1 MIIDST
7 FKALLEETRARYD
20 RSRGRRERHLA
31 LIEQGQ
37 VAQANPP
44 SLVEARLARVR
55 GGRGAS
61 GSSVERGLERVLGR
75 NDLMSVRFL
84 EDGWQ
89 KSRAVARVQI
99 GRVGGS
105 GGGYGTG
112 FLVGPR
118 LLLTNHHVLP
128 SAEVAATS
136 QAEFNYQL
144 RLDGQLHPARSFALD
159 PASFYLSDR
168 ELDYALVALKDH
180 PDLEAFGWIPLIEE
194 QGKLLVGEW
203 VNIIQHPNG
212 EPKQLAIRENR
223 VVDELERHLHYHTDT
238 APGSSGSPVFNDQ
251 WEVVALHRS
260 GVPATDERGEIVAID
275 GGPWQPYM
283 GEHRIHWIA
292 NEGVRVSQLVAHI
305 RGRATPGSAWAARV
319 EEMFSATPPVPEGL
333 LLQGGLA
340 AAGADRGPAAGR
352 APDAKP
358 GETATWTIP
367 LQVSVSLPWPPDAAA
382 KHPTRTDGPAG
393 RPVPPGGPS
402 TEPAAEPPATQLREA
417 LAELAEARER
427 PYYDE
432 EADAAEIE
440 AYYQTIDDGADPA
453 ALAAALSELVRS
465 SHQRPLSYAPSRH
478 LYPWI
483 DLHPDLRLR
492 SIYSGQD
499 FDPETIIR
507 EDFRI
512 EAARNLRLQ
521 EFMAREHDPS
531 DEQIALE
538 MDLLE
543 TALPYNCEHVVPQS
557 WFDRREPMRG
567 DLHHLFTC
575 EMRCNSFRGNCPY
588 ISFADPLEAVMDQ
601 CGRREGRDFEPQRGR
616 GTVARAVL
624 YFLLR
629 YPGLVG
635 DRPAEMPLER
645 VPTLIAW
652 HREEPPDLYERHRN
666 AAIHARQ
673 GNRNPLIDRPDWA
686 ERIAFS

>member
-1 MIIDST
+1 MTIDPN
-7 FKALLEETRARYD
+7 FKALLDDTRARYD
-20 RSRGRRERHLA
+20 QSRSRRERHIA
-31 LIEQGQ
+31 LIEEGQ
-37 VAQANPP
+37 VAKANPT
-44 SLVEARLARVR
+44 SLVEARLARIR

-61 GSSVERGLERVLGR
+61 SASVERGLERVLGR

-89 KSRAVARVQI
+89 TSRAVARIQI
-99 GRVGGS
+99 GQAGGA

-128 SAEVAATS
+128 SAEVAAIS
-136 QAEFNYQL
+136 RAQFDYQL
-144 RLDGQLHPARSFALD
+144 RLDGQLRPGTLIELD
-159 PASFYLSDR
+159 PAGFYLSDR
-168 ELDYALVALKDH
+168 DLDYALVAVREH
-180 PDLEAFGWIPLIEE
+180 PELASFGWIPLIEE

-223 VVDELERHLHYHTDT
+223 VVDELDRHLHYLTDT

-260 GVPATDERGEIVAID
+260 GVPETDASGGIVAID
-275 GGPWQPYM
+275 GRPWEPYM
-283 GEHRIHWIA
+283 GEHRIKWVA

-305 RGRATPGSAWAARV
+305 RSRATPGSPWEAQVRSL
-319 EEMFSATPPVPEGL
+319 FSAPPPAPAPLTTHQEP
-333 LLQGGLA
+333 A
-340 AAGADRGPAAGR
+340 STAAGGGPEVDQGQA
-352 APDAKP
+352 
-358 GETATWTIP
+358 ATWTIP
-367 LQVSVSLPWPPDAAA
+367 LQVSVRLAWP
-382 KHPTRTDGPAG
+382 TDRGPRPAG
-393 RPVPPGGPS
+393 AAPPPGDLALPPPQ
-402 TEPAAEPPATQLREA
+402 TPAADAEPPASMQLREA
-417 LAELAEARER
+417 LRELAEARQR

-432 EADAAEIE
+432 EADTAAIE
-440 AYYQTIDDGADPA
+440 AYYRPIDAGAEPGALTA
-453 ALAAALSELVRS
+453 ALGELVRS
-465 SHQRPLSYAPSRH
+465 THLRPVSYSPARQ

-512 EAARNLRLQ
+512 EAARSLRLQ
-521 EFMAREHDPS
+521 EFRAREQQLS
-531 DEQIALE
+531 EQQLALE
-538 MDLLE
+538 EALLE

-557 WFDRREPMRG
+557 WFGRREPMRG

-588 ISFADPLEAVMDQ
+588 ISFADPREAVMDQ

-635 DRPAEMPLER
+635 DTPDEMPLER
-645 VPTLIAW
+645 LPMLIGW
-652 HREEPPDLYERHRN
+652 HLEEPPDLYERHRN
-666 AAIHARQ
+666 AAIQAAQ
-673 GNRNPLIDRPDWA
+673 GNRNPLIDRPGWA
-686 ERIAFS
+686 EHIVFS